1 MKRLLFIGYVCLWPG
16 SITSASELAAGQ
28 QHVITTC
35 YRLLSPLVRL
45 ACYDQQ
51 VRDLTPELLEH
62 SPHLVSGDPKVAS
75 PASPLTTSAFELDIQ
90 PDALSLQQRIPGA
103 RLMIR
108 CQQRIT
114 QLSVHLEQPLP
125 VTASAPVLLLDG
137 QPYPVHWFLRQQRQ
151 VLESGRGLPAI
162 AQLKSWLG
170 AEQVQFKLDA
180 TPHLQFDLHGLS
192 TAIAPLRRE
201 CHW

>member
-1 MKRLLFIGYVCLWPG
+1 MKRLLLIGSICLWPG
-16 SITSASELAAGQ
+16 SDASASAPAPGQ

-51 VRDLTPELLEH
+51 VRDRTPGLLEH
-62 SPHLVSGDPKVAS
+62 SPHLVSGYPKAAS
-75 PASPLTTSAFELDIQ
+75 PAFPVTASAFELDIQ
-90 PDALSLQQRIPGA
+90 PDTLSLQQRIPGA
-103 RLMIR
+103 RLTIR

-114 QLSVHLEQPLP
+114 HLSVHLDQPLP
-125 VTASAPVLLLDG
+125 VAVSAPVLLLDE
-137 QPYPVHWFLRQQRQ
+137 QPYPVHWFLRQQRL

-170 AEQVQFKLDA
+170 AEQVQFKLDPA
-180 TPHLQFDLHGLS
+180 PSLLFDLRGLS
-192 TAIAPLRRE
+192 AAIAPLRRE

>member
-1 MKRLLFIGYVCLWPG
+1 MKRLLLIGCACLWPG
-16 SITSASELAAGQ
+16 LVASASEPAAGQ
-28 QHVITTC
+28 PHAITTC

-51 VRDLTPELLEH
+51 VRNLESEVRQH
-62 SPHLVSGDPKVAS
+62 KPTIPLGDPKVAS
-75 PASPLTTSAFELDIQ
+75 QASPLTASAFELDIQ
-90 PDALSLQQRIPGA
+90 PNTLSLQQRIPGA
-103 RLMIR
+103 RLRIR

-114 QLSVHLEQPLP
+114 HLSVHLDQPLP
-125 VTASAPVLLLDG
+125 VAASAPVLLLDE

-170 AEQVQFKLDA
+170 AEQVQFKLDPA
-180 TPHLQFDLHGLS
+180 PSLLFDLRGLS
-192 TAIAPLRRE
+192 AAIAPLRRE